1 MSLTPGCEVI
11 PDVNVNKEKFN
22 IKIKLKESDDIEI
35 CCSSVSGPYVLLVTL
50 FNCLHANTHT
60 VNKTSDHE
68 HC

>member
-35 CCSSVSGPYVLLVTL
+35 CCSSVSGPYVLPVTL
-50 FNCLHANTHT
+50 LFTC
-60 VNKTSDHE
+60 
-68 HC
+68 